1 MHTKFLQ
8 PQEHKSVH
16 ASRLLGLFFFFH
28 SLLEISEKGFHHILC
43 LKRFTGSVSDGSSK
57 ATSNLDEFGIALILT
72 PLVTFNDTPF
82 FKTTYDTSQLSQTGF
97 FTPFLC
103 R

>member
-1 MHTKFLQ
+1 M
-8 PQEHKSVH
+8 H
-16 ASRLLGLFFFFH
+16 ASRLLGLFFFH

-72 PLVTFNDTPF
+72 TLVTFNDTRSLV
-82 FKTTYDTSQLSQTGF
+82 YIRSIRRDTF
-97 FTPFLC
+97 CP
-103 R
+103 RI